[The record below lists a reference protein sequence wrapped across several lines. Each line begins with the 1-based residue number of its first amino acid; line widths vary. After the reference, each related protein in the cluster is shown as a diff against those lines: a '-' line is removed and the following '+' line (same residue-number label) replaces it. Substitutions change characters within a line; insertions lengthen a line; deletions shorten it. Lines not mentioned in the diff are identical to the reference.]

1 MTLKR
6 LATFSIVFLTL
17 TAIPLTTKRTEAQA
31 PSIIS
36 GKFYKFDVIAASN
49 EAPLASI
56 LAAPSINDNGVV
68 SFIGTSSG
76 GGNNVF
82 ISQALGTYTGLS
94 SGGIN
99 NALAGNCQINNSKQ
113 VAVLENVGAQQQ
125 LRIWDGNAVDT
136 SIVAAGSTAA
146 FNDFAR
152 LFPNPSLNN
161 SPNNSRQV
169 AFSGQAKITFTNLLI
184 TGLRTDPGFSQTSLL
199 PSLYPMLADNG
210 TLVVR
215 AGNSATSPIRLYN
228 YNLATFTD
236 IATTAMGFTALGERP
251 GISDDGQVMVFYGN
265 LGANTLNLTQ
275 GPGIFA
281 SIDVGGGVR
290 RIIRVV
296 NRQIENIPAAGGND
310 DGVCDSGE
318 TCQNGELEFDS
329 ANPAFLNAFDAN
341 SRVAVAHQSFD
352 PAGIEN
358 DTCRGVIYGDAESC
372 WVRPSNL
379 F

>member
-125 LRIWDGNAVDT
+125 LRIWDGNARRHWPI
-136 SIVAAGSTAA
+136 S
-146 FNDFAR
+146 
-152 LFPNPSLNN
+152 
-161 SPNNSRQV
+161 SRQ
-169 AFSGQAKITFTNLLI
+169 
-184 TGLRTDPGFSQTSLL
+184 L
-199 PSLYPMLADNG
+199 PSSRFQS
-210 TLVVR
+210 LV
-215 AGNSATSPIRLYN
+215 
-228 YNLATFTD
+228 NLKKTNE
-236 IATTAMGFTALGERP
+236 GFEEAL
-251 GISDDGQVMVFYGN
+251 S
-265 LGANTLNLTQ
+265 L
-275 GPGIFA
+275 
-281 SIDVGGGVR
+281 R
-290 RIIRVV
+290 RR
-296 NRQIENIPAAGGND
+296 E
-310 DGVCDSGE
+310 C
-318 TCQNGELEFDS
+318 L
-329 ANPAFLNAFDAN
+329 
-341 SRVAVAHQSFD
+341 
-352 PAGIEN
+352 
-358 DTCRGVIYGDAESC
+358 
-372 WVRPSNL
+372 
-379 F
+379 